1 MHSVNTVT
9 ISTIRHPT
17 PVLLPGKP
25 HGQRSLVGCSPWGLG
40 ESATTEW
47 LSSSSS
53 SRPSSA
59 LFILHCSPC
68 LHSRGTQCHAC
79 WRSAQGFVLWASA
92 EILPPLRRLQHLPEW
107 ELTIPSSM
115 LCSCSLIQPTSH
127 FLLCLILFWLY
138 PKHQF
143 LEMRDICF
151 LPPFLYS
158 QVAQW

>member
-1 MHSVNTVT
+1 MASHS
-9 ISTIRHPT
+9 STLAWKIPWTEEPGGLQSMGSLRVGHDWSDLAAAAAAGL
-17 PVLLPGKP
+17 VL
-25 HGQRSLVGCSPWGLG
+25 
-40 ESATTEW
+40 
-47 LSSSSS
+47 
-53 SRPSSA
+53 PSS
-59 LFILHCSPC
+59 FFHCLPC

-79 WRSAQGFVLWASA
+79 WRSAQGFILWASV

-115 LCSCSLIQPTSH
+115 LCSCILIQPTSH